1 MFKKTVTYVDFNGIE
16 HTEDFFFNLNKAEV
30 IKLELS
36 YPGGFE
42 QYLDTIVKANDG
54 AAIMNAFNDIIMMS
68 YGEKSEDGKRFVKS
82 AELSDA
88 FSQTPAYEQIFIELC
103 TDNNAAAAF
112 VNGVM
117 PTLTDADKK
126 KLDIAVKAS
135 SNAPATPTHPNF
147 SVE

>member
-1 MFKKTVTYVDFNGIE
+1 MFKKTITYVDFDGVE
-16 HTEDFFFNLNKAEV
+16 RTEDFYFNLSKSEV

-42 QYLDTIVKANDG
+42 NYIDTIVKSNDG
-54 AAIMNAFNDIIMMS
+54 AAIMKSFNDIIMMS
-68 YGEKSEDGKRFVKS
+68 YGEKSTDGRRFVKS
-82 AELSDA
+82 KELSDA
-88 FSQTPAYEQIFIELC
+88 FAQTPAYDQIFIELC

-126 KLDIAVKAS
+126 KLDIVAKANANVAPS
-135 SNAPATPTHPNF
+135 SVHPNL

>member
-1 MFKKTVTYVDFNGIE
+1 MFKKTITYVDFDGVE
-16 HTEDFFFNLNKAEV
+16 RTEDFYFNLSKSEV

-42 QYLDTIVKANDG
+42 NYIDTIVKRNDG
-54 AAIMNAFNDIIMMS
+54 AAIMKSFNDIIMMS
-68 YGEKSEDGKRFVKS
+68 YGEKSTDGRRFVKS
-82 AELSDA
+82 KELSDA
-88 FSQTPAYEQIFIELC
+88 FAQTPAYDQIFIELC

-112 VNGVM
+112 VIGVM

-126 KLDIAVKAS
+126 KLDIVAKANANVAPS
-135 SNAPATPTHPNF
+135 SVHPNL

>member
-1 MFKKTVTYVDFNGIE
+1 MFKKTVTYIDFDGVE
-16 HTEDFFFNLNKAEV
+16 RTEDFYFNLSKSEV

-42 QYLDTIVKANDG
+42 NYIDTIVKSNDG
-54 AAIMNAFNDIIMMS
+54 AAIMKAFNDIIMMS
-68 YGEKSEDGKRFVKS
+68 YGEKSADGRRFVKS
-82 AELSDA
+82 KELSDA
-88 FSQTPAYEQIFIELC
+88 FAQTPAYDQIFMELC

-117 PTLTDADKK
+117 PTLSDADKK
-126 KLDIAVKAS
+126 KLDIVSKLNANAAPS
-135 SNAPATPTHPNF
+135 SAHPNL